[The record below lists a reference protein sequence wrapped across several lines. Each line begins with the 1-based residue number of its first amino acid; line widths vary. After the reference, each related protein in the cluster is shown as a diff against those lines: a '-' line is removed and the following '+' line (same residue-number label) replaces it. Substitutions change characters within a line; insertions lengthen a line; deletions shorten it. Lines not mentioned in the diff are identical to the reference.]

1 MKAQNSK
8 KKRQKIKRNERKK
21 AKMKWNETQKGK
33 NESKW
38 SPRRPKWKEMK
49 AQRAQN
55 RVSLGVAY
63 ADPISKMA
71 HTSKSRN

>member
-1 MKAQNSK
+1 MKAQK
-8 KKRQKIKRNERKK
+8 T
-21 AKMKWNETQKGK
+21 KMKGKAGLKKPKWKEMKVNKGK
-33 NESKW
+33 HESKW

-63 ADPISKMA
+63 LDPISKMA
-71 HTSKSRN
+71 HKMFKIT